1 MADLG
6 TDKRMV
12 RIRLIGELGLVEPM
26 AEDLVGYLEGK
37 GLLVLEWTKPFPC
50 LPPDLGKVKIFVSA
64 RKG

>member
-6 TDKRMV
+6 TDKRMI
-12 RIRLIGELGLVEPM
+12 RIRLIGEQGLVEPM
-26 AEDLVGYLEGK
+26 AEDLVQYLEGK

-50 LPPDLGKVKIFVSA
+50 QPPDQDKVRIFVSA